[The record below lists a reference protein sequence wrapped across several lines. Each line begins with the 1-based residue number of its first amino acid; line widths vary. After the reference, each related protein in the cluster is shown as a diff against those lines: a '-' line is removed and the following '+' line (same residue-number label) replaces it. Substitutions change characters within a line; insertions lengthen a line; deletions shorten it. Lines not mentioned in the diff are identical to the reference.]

1 MNGKAP
7 PLVFLRK
14 LAGQHDKHPLLF
26 SDENKARGF
35 KKQMK
40 HTPQTIYSKKQAG
53 EKITSLSLY
62 DYPSA
67 RIADEAG
74 VDIIM
79 VGDSVGMALLG
90 HENTLG
96 MTMEHMLYH
105 TQAVAKAVKRALVVA
120 DMPIHS
126 YNDPEIA
133 LKNAQRFLREAGA
146 DAVKLEGGATIQPQI
161 EKLMTEGISV
171 MGHVGMLPQSIGDG
185 KYRVYGKDP
194 DEAKTILEDAKLLDR
209 LGAFAIVLECVPAKL
224 AAEITKAVRC
234 PTIGIGAGPAT
245 DGQVLV
251 FQDLLG
257 IRSGVSPRFVRR
269 YANLEAIIKKAAGD
283 YCRDVQNKRFP
294 SKKESFS

>member
-7 PLVFLRK
+7 SLVFQRK
-14 LAGQHDKHPLLF
+14 LAGQHDKYPLLF

-35 KKQMK
+35 KKRMK

-53 EKITSLSLY
+53 EPVVSLSLY

-74 VDIIM
+74 IDLLI
-79 VGDSVGMALLG
+79 VGDSVGMVLFG

-105 TQAVAKAVKRALVVA
+105 TKAVARAVKRALVVA
-120 DMPIHS
+120 DMPVHS
-126 YNDPEIA
+126 YNDPVTA
-133 LKNAQRFLREAGA
+133 LANAQRFIREAGA
-146 DAVKLEGGATIQPQI
+146 DAVKLEGGTKIQAQVQ
-161 EKLMTEGISV
+161 KLMAEGIPV
-171 MGHVGMLPQSIGDG
+171 MGHVGMLPQTVGDG

-194 DEAKTILEDAKLLDR
+194 DEASAVLEDAKLLDR
-209 LGAFAIVLECVPAKL
+209 LGAFAIVLECVPVKL
-224 AAEITKAVRC
+224 AAEITKAVQC
-234 PTIGIGAGPAT
+234 PTIGIGAGAVT

-251 FQDLLG
+251 FHDLLG

-269 YANLEAIIKKAAGD
+269 YAQLEEIMKKAARD
-283 YCRDVQNKRFP
+283 YCLDVKKKQFP